1 MSENDLHVVCFV
13 LANLL
18 PVLLVAWCRTTHAEN
33 GHGCPKRKQG
43 MCLLCH
49 EDMQEYSADELEEIP
64 CLRGAVQ
71 QLRKLLNDLE

>member
-1 MSENDLHVVCFV
+1 MFCFGKFSSSPPRHIV
-13 LANLL
+13 SDD
-18 PVLLVAWCRTTHAEN
+18 PCRN

-43 MCLLCH
+43 MCLH
-49 EDMQEYSADELEEIP
+49 EDPQEYSADELEEIP